1 MLTTAE
7 LNELRATQN
16 LALPGSAVIQRY
28 TPVADGMGGYD
39 QTWAAVG
46 TVAARLYPQNVRAL
60 AESTAG
66 GAQVISETRWFLTL
80 PYGTVITAKNR
91 VKVGSRTWEIVAVN
105 NSEMYQTAV
114 RCEVV
119 AFGEEERA
127 VDVEPEP
134 YSGPM
139 LLFYEASN
147 SMYLGV
153 I

>member
-28 TPVADGMGGYD
+28 TPVADGMGGFD
-39 QTWAAVG
+39 ATWAAVG

-80 PYGTVITAKNR
+80 PYGTVITAKDR

-105 NSEMYQTAV
+105 NSEMY
-114 RCEVV
+114 
-119 AFGEEERA
+119 
-127 VDVEPEP
+127 
-134 YSGPM
+134 
-139 LLFYEASN
+139 
-147 SMYLGV
+147 
-153 I
+153 